1 MLDAT
6 TLTDE
11 TELTLPNEH
20 NQAVTIDAEPIGDTV
35 AEGWELIE
43 DEKIDPHV
51 NEQGIYIR
59 GVEEIRIPIRAE
71 SKTTAAVFVT
81 KTLWHTWRAAWV
93 TERTK
98 CADASQAGGVIDV
111 TGDEYAS
118 SKEAI
123 AAMLEELVTY
133 WTSQSVQH
141 DGQKAAERRDAI
153 VLEDLENFERA
164 FQRIGWNPDGPRPSA
179 EAVPMD
185 APDEAEA
192 APTEAAETRPATA
205 PAAEK
210 SPEEIFETRK
220 SRLEGELA
228 DAAVYEFECGEALK
242 AAREIRK
249 EVVTELRKHL
259 ANGPERLPLFDDQ
272 PKPGKAT
279 GEPMEEAAEATA
291 DPSEPV
297 ASTAP
302 PEDTNWRLVTT
313 EELGIPKGICQIL
326 RECPERSITT
336 RGDIAD
342 WTATDRPLTAI
353 PRIGEAK
360 SETIL
365 QACIKYDAEEHPLP
379 QRGD

>member
-71 SKTTAAVFVT
+71 SKTTAAVFVAE
-81 KTLWHTWRAAWV
+81 TLQRFWRAAWA

-153 VLEDLENFERA
+153 VLEDLEKFERA
-164 FQRIGWNPDGPRPSA
+164 FQRIGWNPDGPRPPA
-179 EAVPMD
+179 EAVPLD
-185 APDEAEA
+185 APDE
-192 APTEAAETRPATA
+192 TEATDAAEDPTPATA
-205 PAAEK
+205 PMAVCTEAT
-210 SPEEIFETRK
+210 PEEVFERRR
-220 SRLEGELA
+220 SRLEEELGE
-228 DAAVYEFECGEALK
+228 AAIREFECGEALK
-242 AAREIRK
+242 ASREARK
-249 EVVTELRKHL
+249 EVVAELRKHL
-259 ANGPERLPLFDDQ
+259 AKGPERLPLFDG
-272 PKPGKAT
+272 PKLGKAT
-279 GEPMEEAAEATA
+279 SEPMEEAA
-291 DPSEPV
+291 DPNEPV
-297 ASTAP
+297 TSTAL
-302 PEDTNWRLVTT
+302 PEDASWRSVTT
-313 EELGIPKGICQIL
+313 EELGIPKGICQVL
-326 RECPERSITT
+326 RECSERSITT

-342 WTATDRPLTAI
+342 WTATGRPLTSI

-360 SETIL
+360 RDKIL
-365 QACIKYDAEEHPLP
+365 EACMKYNAAHPLP
-379 QRGD
+379 